1 MTLNG
6 LKIFLNSMKIS
17 YKGIFMKMMKDVF
30 LKYMLNILKNY
41 MKFTMIY
48 NSYQKKRKLK
58 KVEKL
63 INNLHYKTD
72 CYSRTSIKLWISLEK
87 NSMFH

>member
-1 MTLNG
+1 
-6 LKIFLNSMKIS
+6 
-17 YKGIFMKMMKDVF
+17 
-30 LKYMLNILKNY
+30 

-48 NSYQKKRKLK
+48 NFYQKKRKLK

>member
-1 MTLNG
+1 
-6 LKIFLNSMKIS
+6 
-17 YKGIFMKMMKDVF
+17 MKMMKDVF

-41 MKFTMIY
+41 MKFTMVY
-48 NSYQKKRKLK
+48 NFDQKKRKLK

-63 INNLHYKTD
+63 IGNLHYKTD
-72 CYSRTSIKLWISLEK
+72 CYSCTSIKLWISLEK